1 MEGSVK
7 YCGSVVQWL
16 RDNIEL
22 LSDASESE
30 AIARQVSDNGG
41 VYFVPA
47 FAGLGAPDWDD
58 TARGTIIGL
67 TAFNTKAH
75 IVRAALEA
83 AAYQV
88 KILSCIES

>member
-1 MEGSVK
+1 M
-7 YCGSVVQWL
+7 QWL
-16 RDNIEL
+16 RDNLEL
-22 LSDASESE
+22 ISHASESE
-30 AIARQVSDNGG
+30 SLARQVPDNGG

-58 TARGTIIGL
+58 TARGTIMGL

-88 KILSCIES
+88 NYACRCDFSIVL